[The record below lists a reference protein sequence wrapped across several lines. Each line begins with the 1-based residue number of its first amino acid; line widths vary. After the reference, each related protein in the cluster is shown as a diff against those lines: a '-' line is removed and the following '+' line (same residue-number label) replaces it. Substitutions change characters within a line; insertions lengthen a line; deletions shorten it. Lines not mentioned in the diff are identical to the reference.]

1 MFRLYKYMKKR
12 MLVLACLCLVF
23 PTATCMAA
31 EENVEKICEEDE
43 YVLLS
48 CGDNYA
54 EIYDRDGNRIG
65 QCRAYLDEFR
75 SACTVKNNEIVVY
88 SDGISITAF
97 SMSKLEN
104 ILDFPSEENNIQAF
118 GSVCLVSDQTVRSFS
133 LYDDQGALLYQS
145 GENMWREGE
154 YAYENLAV
162 LDSGYLLGMSLCN
175 EENAAP
181 ENGPVWVSK
190 DGSESRQITD
200 ASLISAFSDGRVSG
214 FGDMLLINDWTSGLI
229 SLYDL
234 DGNLLMDSLNGTVY
248 PYSDNMTG
256 YSSNAGI
263 IMVMQDEDNV
273 RTFYDRNLD
282 ICGTAEVTDNVYP
295 GYCNGFLEG
304 LTYEELGGLACD
316 GFVLYNGESW
326 QPLAKV
332 EGGYQVYADGKLQF
346 VPLSSEETLYT
357 LNDAYLTAGFTEE
370 GNYYER
376 LKKRS
381 TGETVEESRWNEDG
395 SVTFSLGKGYCIIS
409 RYFQSGEEYSVSSV
423 IYDNNREECFRL
435 ETAQCQVWKNGYL
448 LLNRGVYT
456 GITDRNGNW
465 VIKTTGNWSE

>member
-1 MFRLYKYMKKR
+1 M
-12 MLVLACLCLVF
+12 
-23 PTATCMAA
+23 
-31 EENVEKICEEDE
+31 
-43 YVLLS
+43 
-48 CGDNYA
+48 
-54 EIYDRDGNRIG
+54 
-65 QCRAYLDEFR
+65 
-75 SACTVKNNEIVVY
+75 
-88 SDGISITAF
+88 
-97 SMSKLEN
+97 
-104 ILDFPSEENNIQAF
+104 
-118 GSVCLVSDQTVRSFS
+118 
-133 LYDDQGALLYQS
+133 
-145 GENMWREGE
+145 
-154 YAYENLAV
+154 
-162 LDSGYLLGMSLCN
+162 
-175 EENAAP
+175 
-181 ENGPVWVSK
+181 
-190 DGSESRQITD
+190 
-200 ASLISAFSDGRVSG
+200 
-214 FGDMLLINDWTSGLI
+214 
-229 SLYDL
+229 
-234 DGNLLMDSLNGTVY
+234 
-248 PYSDNMTG
+248 
-256 YSSNAGI
+256 
-263 IMVMQDEDNV
+263 
-273 RTFYDRNLD
+273 
-282 ICGTAEVTDNVYP
+282 
-295 GYCNGFLEG
+295 EG

-332 EGGYQVYADGKLQF
+332 EGGYQVYADGELQF

-370 GNYYER
+370 WNYYER